1 MLKVNRITI
10 EVVLLT
16 LKKYIT
22 FTNYFYDIYL
32 IETQV
37 FNVNILDIYLKKVVE
52 SVKVLIK

>member
-16 LKKYIT
+16 LKRYIT
-22 FTNYFYDIYL
+22 CANYLYNIYL
-32 IETQV
+32 IETEV

-52 SVKVLIK
+52 SIKVLIK